1 MPEITLLATHQLFN
15 GEQRRYRHY
24 SRYNQCDMTFSVY
37 LPSRALQGYRLPVVY
52 CLGGLTCTDE
62 NFSIKS
68 GAQRFAAEWG
78 IVLVMPDTSPR
89 GTNVA
94 NADIYSLGQGA
105 GFYVNAT
112 QQPWVQHYQMYDYVV
127 TELPELIEK
136 HFPVN
141 EQRSLC
147 GHSMGGHGALMIALK
162 NPQRYLAVSAFAP
175 IAHPIAGTW
184 GQEAF
189 TAYLGKNQ
197 ADWAIYDST
206 ELISQNPPPFPIL
219 IDQGSVDEYY
229 PAQLH
234 PQDFVQAA
242 RFKGVNIRYHLRKN
256 YDHSYYF
263 VSTFIESHISF
274 HAEAFGL

>member
-197 ADWAIYDST
+197 ADWAVYDST

>member
-1 MPEITLLATHQLFN
+1 MTLLATHQLFN

-197 ADWAIYDST
+197 ADWAVYDST

>member
-15 GEQRRYRHY
+15 GEQRRYQHY

>member
-112 QQPWVQHYQMYDYVV
+112 QQPWAQHYQMYDYVV

-197 ADWAIYDST
+197 ADWAVYDST

>member
-136 HFPVN
+136 HFSVN

-197 ADWAIYDST
+197 ADWAVYDST
-206 ELISQNPPPFPIL
+206 DLITQNPPSFPIL

-229 PAQLH
+229 PAQLN

-242 RFKGVNIRYHLRKN
+242 RFKGVNIRYHLRNN

-263 VSTFIESHISF
+263 VSTFIESHINF
-274 HAEAFGL
+274 HAQAFGL

>member
-1 MPEITLLATHQLFN
+1 MAEITLLATHKLFN

-37 LPSRALQGYRLPVVY
+37 LPSRALQGYQLPVVY

-62 NFSIKS
+62 NFSVKS

-89 GTNVA
+89 GADVA

-112 QQPWVQHYQMYDYVV
+112 QQPWAQHYQMYDYVV

-175 IAHPIAGTW
+175 IAHPSAGAW

-189 TAYLGKNQ
+189 TTYLGSNQ
-197 ADWAIYDST
+197 ADWAAYDST
-206 ELISQNPPPFPIL
+206 ELLTQNSPSLPIL

-242 RFKGVNIRYHLRKN
+242 RSKGINIRYHLREN

>member
-1 MPEITLLATHQLFN
+1 MAEITLQTTHKLFN

-24 SRYNQCDMTFSVY
+24 SHYNQCDMTFSVY
-37 LPSRALQGYRLPVVY
+37 LPSRALQGYRLPVLY

-62 NFSIKS
+62 NFSVKS

-89 GTNVA
+89 GTDVA
-94 NADIYSLGQGA
+94 DADVYNLGQGA
-105 GFYVNAT
+105 GFYLNAT
-112 QQPWVQHYQMYDYVV
+112 RQPWAQHYQMYDYVV

-136 HFPVN
+136 HFSVN

-162 NPQRYLAVSAFAP
+162 NPQRYVAVSAFAP
-175 IAHPIAGTW
+175 IAHPVAGAW
-184 GQEAF
+184 GQTAF
-189 TAYLGKNQ
+189 STYLGANQ
-197 ADWAIYDST
+197 QDWAAYDST
-206 ELISQNPPPFPIL
+206 ELISRYPFSLPVL
-219 IDQGSVDEYY
+219 IDQGSGDEYY
-229 PAQLH
+229 PEQLN

-242 RFKGVNIRYHLRKN
+242 KAKGINIRYHLREN

>member
-1 MPEITLLATHQLFN
+1 MTLLATHQLFN

>member
-1 MPEITLLATHQLFN
+1 MADITLLATHKLFN
-15 GEQRRYRHY
+15 GEQRRYQHY
-24 SRYNQCDMTFSVY
+24 SRYNQCNMTFSVY
-37 LPSRALQGYRLPVVY
+37 LPSRALQGYRLPVLY
-52 CLGGLTCTDE
+52 CLSGLTCTDE
-62 NFSIKS
+62 NFSAKS

-89 GTNVA
+89 GTDVA
-94 NADIYSLGQGA
+94 DANIYSLGQGA

-112 QQPWVQHYQMYDYVV
+112 QQPWAQHYQMYDYVV

-136 HFPVN
+136 YFPVN

-162 NPQRYLAVSAFAP
+162 NPHRYIAASAFAP
-175 IAHPIAGTW
+175 IAHPSAGVW

-189 TAYLGKNQ
+189 TAYLGSNQ
-197 ADWAIYDST
+197 ADWAAYDST
-206 ELISQNPPPFPIL
+206 KLITQHPPLLPIL
-219 IDQGSVDEYY
+219 IDQGSADEYY

-234 PQDFVQAA
+234 PQDFIQAA
-242 RFKGVNIRYHLRKN
+242 KIKGVNIRYHLREN

-263 VSTFIESHISF
+263 VHTFIESHINF

>member
-62 NFSIKS
+62 NFCIKS

-89 GTNVA
+89 GTDVA
-94 NADIYSLGQGA
+94 DANIYSLGQGA

-189 TAYLGKNQ
+189 TAYLGENQ
-197 ADWAIYDST
+197 ADWAVCDST
-206 ELISQNPPPFPIL
+206 ELITQNPPPFPIL

-242 RFKGVNIRYHLRKN
+242 RFKGVNIRYHLRKD

>member
-1 MPEITLLATHQLFN
+1 MTMLATHQLFN

-24 SRYNQCDMTFSVY
+24 SRYNQCDMTFSMY

-89 GTNVA
+89 GTDVA
-94 NADIYSLGQGA
+94 DANIYSLGQGA

-147 GHSMGGHGALMIALK
+147 GHSMGGHGALIIALK

-189 TAYLGKNQ
+189 TAYLGENQ
-197 ADWAIYDST
+197 ADWAVYDST
-206 ELISQNPPPFPIL
+206 ELITQNPPPFPIL

-229 PAQLH
+229 PVQLH

>member
-1 MPEITLLATHQLFN
+1 MTLLATHQLFN

-136 HFPVN
+136 HFSVN

-197 ADWAIYDST
+197 ADWAVYDST
-206 ELISQNPPPFPIL
+206 DLITQNPPSFPIL

-229 PAQLH
+229 PAQLN

-242 RFKGVNIRYHLRKN
+242 RFKGVNIRYHLRNN

-263 VSTFIESHISF
+263 VSTFIESHINF
-274 HAEAFGL
+274 HAQAFGL

>member
-1 MPEITLLATHQLFN
+1 MPEITMLATHQLFN

-24 SRYNQCDMTFSVY
+24 SRYNQCNMTFSMY

-89 GTNVA
+89 GTGVA
-94 NADIYSLGQGA
+94 DANIYSLGQGA
-105 GFYVNAT
+105 GFYINAT
-112 QQPWVQHYQMYDYVV
+112 QQPWIQHYQMYDYVV

-175 IAHPIAGTW
+175 IAHPIVGTW

-189 TAYLGKNQ
+189 TAYLGENQ
-197 ADWAIYDST
+197 ADWAVYDST
-206 ELISQNPPPFPIL
+206 ELITQNPPPFPIL
-219 IDQGSVDEYY
+219 IDQGSVDKYY

-242 RFKGVNIRYHLRKN
+242 RFKGVNIRYHLRKD

>member
-1 MPEITLLATHQLFN
+1 MTLLATHQLFN
-15 GEQRRYRHY
+15 GEQRRYQHY